1 MSMTDEEVL
10 TIAIMQVDNLVTLL
24 DGNPYKN
31 YLYNHLSPIKY
42 ELDRQ
47 LTNLVTTAKM
57 ETQTKKE

>member
-24 DGNPYKN
+24 DSNPYKN

-47 LTNLVTTAKM
+47 LTNLVITAKM
-57 ETQTKKE
+57 VTQTKKE